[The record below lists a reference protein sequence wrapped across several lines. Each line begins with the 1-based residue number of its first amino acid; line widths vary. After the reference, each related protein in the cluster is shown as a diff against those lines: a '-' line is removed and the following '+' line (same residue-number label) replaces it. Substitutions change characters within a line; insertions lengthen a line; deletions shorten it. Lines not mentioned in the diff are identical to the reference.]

1 MANKQIKLKHVKD
14 KGLMT
19 IAPKTDNSVT
29 NRLHFD
35 NMRQLFVDIKQKK
48 YDNVNMVYLSMGM
61 SGDFETAIECGANM
75 VRVGSAIFGARDYS
89 QNK

>member
-1 MANKQIKLKHVKD
+1 
-14 KGLMT
+14 MT

-48 YDNVNMVYLSMGM
+48 YDNVNMKYLSMGI
-61 SGDFETAIECGANM
+61 SGDYEEAIECGANV
-75 VRVGSAIFGARDYS
+75 VRIGSAIFGQREY
-89 QNK
+89 NFRG